1 LRLEAHLADAI
12 VPLERE
18 RPCPGELWRHDNVRV
33 IVTSVTRDII
43 TFSEGRSGGNGLTRE
58 TLPISVKT
66 TESGGPRG
74 YDAGKKVKGRKRHA
88 ARS

>member
-1 LRLEAHLADAI
+1 MADAI

-33 IVTSVTRDII
+33 IVTSVIRDII

-58 TLPISVKT
+58 TLPIFLEVFHHARGP
-66 TESGGPRG
+66 TEASG
-74 YDAGKKVKGRKRHA
+74 A
-88 ARS
+88 